1 VAGDWDAT
9 GTSKIG
15 LFRPSTGEWFLDRNG
30 NGIWDGCNVDQCVT
44 TFGQPGDLP
53 VAGDWDATG
62 TSKIGLFRAATGD
75 WFLDF
80 NGNGQWDGCGVDKCV
95 TSFGQEGDL
104 PVAGKW

>member
-1 VAGDWDAT
+1 MEWLRRRSLHSLLWTAGRHPRCR
-9 GTSKIG
+9 G
-15 LFRPSTGEWFLDRNG
+15 LERSG

-44 TFGQPGDLP
+44 TFGQPDDLP

-104 PVAGKW
+104 PVAGK